1 MGSYKKYFKILVFI
15 LVFFITFEYVGLNSN
30 KVMASDGFGYANINF
45 IDVDS
50 REEISPVKT
59 LQVPLKNGSGKIKFS
74 VDSIEGYTLKYVM
87 KENGERLA
95 NPYEVI
101 VDDNNTS
108 SNALQIYA
116 FYKNKGGNVSNIEI
130 TYVGET
136 KSTGHISE
144 MDKTVISVPKGKKY
158 SIAPN
163 SVSPLPNWKFKATK
177 LDGNVLSNKLEQ
189 VTFIPNKDNHKLQF
203 WYEAEQLATADLI
216 LVVVDNELDK
226 NGNVVKQ
233 PDGKDYFHR
242 VQHNLKNVQGTT
254 NKTVSSGGGKSNLEI
269 AFATVDN
276 IGGNPIAAM
285 TNYTQKEEASQ
296 LGNPPTINANVRTDA
311 KTWYVHFYWK
321 PKGTDIKPPEGKGI
335 IFNPN
340 ETPWTNL
347 GKTGEGRGRY
357 PVEVKYTGE
366 NPARAKGSASWRH
379 YEEREDYIGPDGE
392 PISRPPIIKEHN
404 TQFDVE
410 FPLDSITVT
419 GDGSAGF
426 SGNGGTMYI
435 EKEGEGLSLQATGKW
450 GQANYSSPSS
460 PDGYDSLTG
469 TTIPDAPPPPG
480 GQSGKYNIDWTKPEI
495 HIDNPQSK
503 WVKSPVPYPVRVT
516 VDDNL
521 SGFATG
527 SVDVIDSSHYGR
539 NNSDSLPH
547 AQKSYSKTVMLSDGM
562 YKIAINA
569 TDRAT
574 NSNADS
580 KNTYYIDGTKPEVE
594 FNIKPGLFSVENGAV
609 RKPSKKG
616 IDDGFYGELTA
627 SDNLSGVAK
636 IQYGWTFENK
646 KDDVKYEVIYTSPY
660 TYTDRYEERIK
671 KEIEKPVGD
680 NVFLHVELWDTSG
693 NYTYKVFGPYED
705 PIKLRDFQVTDV
717 RDPKWQEVF
726 WKDNKPTGVHFKADK
741 LPLDN
746 KSNPKYKNADM
757 KKGYAF
763 FFDLTSEYMY
773 REEDKITIRPTFYY
787 INGNKKFEVDMY
799 YQLNNNP
806 FIKCGSEEDTTTLN
820 LKIKNKKINI
830 GKLSQLTL
838 TKNVRVCKG
847 REWLGKDGWK
857 HKYPADVQ
865 YKDGKEQYWYG
876 KYFIPQT
883 AQFVE
888 KGKEPRPENILDGGE
903 ILINFEIL
911 GYKNGIET
919 LSKDQIF
926 AYIPTQ
932 WKKEG
937 GPKDSKYN
945 EGDIIIYNNKKS
957 TLDDFKTQIT
967 Y

>member
-1 MGSYKKYFKILVFI
+1 MENYKKYFKFILAFM
-15 LVFFITFEYVGLNSN
+15 LVFFIAFEYVGLNI
-30 KVMASDGFGYANINF
+30 KVMASDGFGYANLHF
-45 IDVDS
+45 IDVNS
-50 REEISPVKT
+50 REEIASIKT
-59 LQVPLKNGSGKIKFS
+59 LQVPLKNGSGEIKFS
-74 VDSIEGYTLKYVM
+74 ADGIDGYTLKYVM
-87 KENGERLA
+87 KEDGTQLNE
-95 NPYEVI
+95 PYKVI
-101 VDDNNTS
+101 VDSSNTS
-108 SNALQIYA
+108 DNALQIYA
-116 FYKNKGGNVSNIEI
+116 FYDKRSRNSNIQVS
-130 TYVGET
+130 YVGET

-144 MDKTVISVPKGKKY
+144 MDKQVISVPMNEAY
-158 SIAPN
+158 SITPN
-163 SVSPLPNWKFKATK
+163 SAPPLPNWKFKATK
-177 LDGNVLSNKLEQ
+177 LDGNVLSNKLEK
-189 VTFIPNKDNHKLQF
+189 VTFIPTKENHKLQF

-216 LVVVDNELDK
+216 LVIVDNELDK

-233 PDGKDYFHR
+233 PDGKDYFR
-242 VQHNLKNVQGTT
+242 REQRDLKNVAGTAVET
-254 NKTVSSGGGKSNLEI
+254 ATSKGGKENLEI
-269 AFATVDN
+269 AFALVDN
-276 IGGNPIAAM
+276 IGGNPTTAL
-285 TNYTQKEEASQ
+285 TNYTQKEDKAT
-296 LGNPPTINANVRTDA
+296 TINANVRTDA

-357 PVEVKYTGE
+357 PIEVKYTGE
-366 NPARAKGSASWRH
+366 NPARATGSVSWRH
-379 YEEREDYIGPDGE
+379 YEEREDGIGPDGE
-392 PISRPPIIKEHN
+392 PIPRPPIISEHSD
-404 TQFDVE
+404 TFDVE
-410 FPLDSITVT
+410 FPLNSITVT
-419 GDGSAGF
+419 GDAAANFGGD
-426 SGNGGTMYI
+426 GGTMHI
-435 EKEGEGLSLQATGKW
+435 EKEGEGLSLQATGEW
-450 GQANYSSPSS
+450 GNAKYRDPSPHHSE
-460 PDGYDSLTG
+460 YDSLTG
-469 TTIPDAPPPPG
+469 MTLPDAPPPPG

-527 SVDVIDSSHYGR
+527 SVDVTDSSHYRR

-562 YKIAINA
+562 YKIAVNA

-594 FNIKPGLFSVENGAV
+594 FNIKPGLFSVENGAI

-660 TYTDRYEERIK
+660 TYTDRYQERIK

-680 NVFLHVELWDTSG
+680 NMYFHVELWDTSG

-705 PIKLRDFQVTDV
+705 PIKLRDFQITDV
-717 RDPKWQEVF
+717 RDPKWNDVF
-726 WKDNKPTGVHFKADK
+726 WNGNEPTGVHFKADK

-830 GKLSQLTL
+830 GKLPQLTL

-932 WKKEG
+932 WNKEG

-957 TLDDFKTQIT
+957 VLDDFKTQIT
-967 Y
+967 H